1 MISVRFCLLLIAA
14 ICCASLVSCVSI
26 SYPLPSASE
35 LELGRTLVPPK
46 GQGLVVVYRKP
57 SASITTRKIPTAVW
71 VDGKPH
77 GANHAGTFVVVPV
90 SKGRHVVH
98 LFRDSSGGPADSG
111 HILHVAAGKCYFIRQ
126 SVEKKLDKVIFVPT
140 PAPVPRIEVLS
151 TPVSEE
157 TGRAEV
163 SKCKQLGG
171 NGMIKRRG

>member
-1 MISVRFCLLLIAA
+1 MKPVRFFLLLLAA
-14 ICCASLVSCVSI
+14 ICCTPLVSCVSI
-26 SYPLPSASE
+26 SYPQPSGSE

-46 GQGLVVVYRKP
+46 DQGLVVVYRKP

-90 SKGRHVVH
+90 SKGRHVVRM
-98 LFRDSSGGPADSG
+98 FRDPSSARANSG
-111 HILHVAAGKCYFIRQ
+111 HELHVAVGKCSFNGQ
-126 SVEKKLDKVIFVPT
+126 SVETKVDKVIFVPT
-140 PAPVPRIEVLS
+140 PAPVPRIEVDS